1 MFVNSASGARFVITG
16 GAGFVGSHLAE
27 TLVARGHRVLAV
39 DDLSAGDR
47 ANLATVSGHPRFSV
61 RVGDVTRPG
70 VLDQLCYGADV
81 IVHLAAAVGV
91 RRIVD
96 QPKQTIRTNLD
107 ATERA
112 LDAAERH
119 HARILIAS
127 SSEVYGKSEATPFRE
142 QDDVLLGPTNK
153 SRWSYAASKM
163 IGEFL
168 AMAYPRESG
177 VDAVSMRFFNTIGPH
192 QSARY
197 GMVVPRFVRQA
208 LAGDPITVYG
218 DGSQTRCFCDVRDV
232 VKAIALLGESPAG
245 SGEVVNIG
253 AHGEITILE
262 LAKMIRRITG
272 SASEIVCV
280 PYDRAYEPGFEDIMR
295 RAPDTSKLERMIPWR
310 PRYTLEDTLEAI
322 IAHECVPA
330 AQAAI
335 AGD

>member
-1 MFVNSASGARFVITG
+1 M
-16 GAGFVGSHLAE
+16 
-27 TLVARGHRVLAV
+27 
-39 DDLSAGDR
+39 
-47 ANLATVSGHPRFSV
+47 
-61 RVGDVTRPG
+61 
-70 VLDQLCYGADV
+70 
-81 IVHLAAAVGV
+81 
-91 RRIVD
+91 
-96 QPKQTIRTNLD
+96 
-107 ATERA
+107 
-112 LDAAERH
+112 
-119 HARILIAS
+119 
-127 SSEVYGKSEATPFRE
+127 
-142 QDDVLLGPTNK
+142 LGPTNK

-168 AMAYPRESG
+168 AMAYHRESG
-177 VDAVSMRFFNTIGPH
+177 VDAVSMRFFNTIGPR